1 MMELAP
7 RWEIETVLDS
17 LRSKERLRLAQ
28 FIKDRYETRFFE
40 PICLLENEAIKG
52 IPWRLGDPDPTEP
65 IRPYGFAI
73 MSLACQMIE
82 TLESY
87 RLGLPTT
94 NKEDFK
100 RIRRDCNYSQ
110 RPPQVK
116 CAEADIL
123 GTGKAF
129 KSFFET
135 HTKEF
140 PSIDGAEFY
149 ANVRNA
155 LLHQSQTRNGLVIN
169 IHHPDEVSP
178 KADEV
183 LVEKIL
189 YRDSFVRTLRACF
202 ETFLKDLRENPAD
215 DGKWKM
221 PERKIWWIAWLS
233 DSESVLKWTTEAPA
247 VVSPNTA
254 NGL

>member
-1 MMELAP
+1 
-7 RWEIETVLDS
+7 
-17 LRSKERLRLAQ
+17 
-28 FIKDRYETRFFE
+28 
-40 PICLLENEAIKG
+40 
-52 IPWRLGDPDPTEP
+52 
-65 IRPYGFAI
+65 
-73 MSLACQMIE
+73 MIE

>member
-1 MMELAP
+1 MELAP
-7 RWEIETVLDS
+7 QWEIETVLDA

-28 FIKDRYETRFFE
+28 FIECRYETRFFE
-40 PICLLENEAIKG
+40 PIRLLENEAIRG
-52 IPWRLGDPDPTEP
+52 IPWKQGDPDPTKP

-87 RLGLPTT
+87 RLGVPTT
-94 NKEDFK
+94 NEGDFEK
-100 RIRRDCNYSQ
+100 IRLDSNYSQ
-110 RPPQVK
+110 RPRQVK
-116 CAEADIL
+116 CAEADVR

-129 KSFFET
+129 KSFFEI
-135 HTKEF
+135 HKKEF
-140 PSIDGAEFY
+140 SSIDGAEFY

-155 LLHQSQTRNGLVIN
+155 LLHQSQTRNGLLIN
-169 IHHPDEVSP
+169 IHRPEEVSP

-183 LVEKIL
+183 FVDKIL
-189 YRDSFVRTLRACF
+189 YRDSFVRALRACF
-202 ETFLKDLRENPAD
+202 ETYLKDLRENPAD

-233 DSESVLKWTTEAPA
+233 DSESVLKWTKQVAA
-247 VVSPNTA
+247 AVSPNTA

>member
-1 MMELAP
+1 MELAP
-7 RWEIETVLDS
+7 QWEIETVLDA
-17 LRSKERLRLAQ
+17 LRSKNRLQLAQ
-28 FIKDRYETRFFE
+28 FIEDRYETRFFE
-40 PICLLENEAIKG
+40 PICLLEKEAIRG
-52 IPWRLGDPDPTEP
+52 IPWKLGDPDPTEP

-94 NKEDFK
+94 STDDFK
-100 RIRRDCNYSQ
+100 RIRRECNYSQ

-116 CAEADIL
+116 CAETDIL
-123 GTGKAF
+123 GTGEAF

-135 HTKEF
+135 HKKEF
-140 PSIDGAEFY
+140 PNVDGAEFY

-155 LLHQSQTRNGLVIN
+155 LLHQSQTRNGLLIN
-169 IHHPDEVSP
+169 IHHPEEVSS

-183 LVEKIL
+183 LVGKIL

-202 ETFLKDLRENPAD
+202 ETFLRDLRENPAD
-215 DGKWKM
+215 DDKWKM

-233 DSESVLKWTTEAPA
+233 DSESVLKWTKQVAA
-247 VVSPNTA
+247 AVSPNNA